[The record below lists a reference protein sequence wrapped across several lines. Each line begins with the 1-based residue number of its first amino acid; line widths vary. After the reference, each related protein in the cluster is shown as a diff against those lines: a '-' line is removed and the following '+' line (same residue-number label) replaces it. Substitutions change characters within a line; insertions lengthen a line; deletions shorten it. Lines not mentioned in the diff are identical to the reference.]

1 MRQLPPAALLDTSVL
16 LRFFR
21 DHGDT
26 EQAAADAILAA
37 WRADSMQLVLLD
49 LSVYELVNIAVRRLG
64 LDSSHATG
72 IVTDLFR
79 FRMPIVSVDAALGR
93 ATAEIAAESGLSG
106 YDAAFLAAARR
117 SGVAL
122 VTGDRRLAGETG
134 AIALDELG
142 T

>member
-1 MRQLPPAALLDTSVL
+1 
-16 LRFFR
+16 
-21 DHGDT
+21 
-26 EQAAADAILAA
+26 
-37 WRADSMQLVLLD
+37 MQLVLLD
-49 LSVYELVNIAVRRLG
+49 LSVYELVNVAVRRLG

-93 ATAEIAAESGLSG
+93 ATAEIAAETASPGTTPPSSLRRG
-106 YDAAFLAAARR
+106 GAASR
-117 SGVAL
+117 S